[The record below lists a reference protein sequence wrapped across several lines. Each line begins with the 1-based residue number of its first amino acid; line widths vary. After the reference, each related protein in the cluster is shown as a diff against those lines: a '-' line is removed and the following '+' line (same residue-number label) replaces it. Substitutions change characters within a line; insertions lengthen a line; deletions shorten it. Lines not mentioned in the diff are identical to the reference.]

1 MFHRAWWS
9 RTCTRT
15 RTRAIFSSF
24 DTINIWPKNVFNEG
38 YFNYFWRFI
47 KTVPINTKSMFATDV
62 SFVALIYILATLA
75 EVHCPVALRR
85 IRACTAAE
93 SRLVE
98 DFAAKALSRVCA
110 RYLAS
115 CSFPVFVTLSTRS
128 RYALWNLLMRQSRAE
143 VNRLGSWKA
152 FEFNASS
159 YCLRLQSGAAESPTV
174 SKGNGRQVQPFLLQ
188 VHLWLLLP
196 TNVKPL
202 SHLCS
207 QRDRFC

>member
-1 MFHRAWWS
+1 MFHQAWWS

-38 YFNYFWRFI
+38 NFNFFRRSI
-47 KTVPINTKSMFATDV
+47 KPVPINTKRMFATDV
-62 SFVALIYILATLA
+62 SFVALIYILAALS
-75 EVHCPVALRR
+75 EVHCPVALRW

-98 DFAAKALSRVCA
+98 DFATKALSRVRA
-110 RYLAS
+110 WNLAS
-115 CSFPVFVTLSTRS
+115 RSFPVLVILSARS

-152 FEFNASS
+152 FIFNASS
-159 YCLRLQSGAAESPTV
+159 YSLRLQSGAAESPTV

-202 SHLCS
+202 SHSCS